1 MISHKHKFIFTH
13 IPKTGGTSITRALN
27 PNAGIKNKPLKE
39 MPLKDKEDYFK
50 FTFVRNP
57 WDRAVSMFF
66 FRQKRGWLTKKK
78 FEDVFC
84 EPLTFKNWAIKFPL
98 KICFSSTDLC
108 NTDGSYLQSWWM
120 KDKTGKINMDY
131 VGRFENLQEDFN
143 IICAKIGMKQKKLS
157 HQNKTKHKPYVEYY
171 DDQTRKIVAQKCS
184 QDIERFGYKFGE

>member
-78 FEDVFC
+78 FELIGSAHNVNEVIIKEKQGCTTIFLCPVFK
-84 EPLTFKNWAIKFPL
+84 TKKNKNFLGITKF
-98 KICFSSTDLC
+98 
-108 NTDGSYLQSWWM
+108 
-120 KDKTGKINMDY
+120 
-131 VGRFENLQEDFN
+131 NL
-143 IICAKIGMKQKKLS
+143 IRLYAKKKLLLLVVLI
-157 HQNKTKHKPYVEYY
+157 K
-171 DDQTRKIVAQKCS
+171 KI
-184 QDIERFGYKFGE
+184 